1 MDIKV
6 IVSIVAI
13 ILVFVGYVPYIID
26 TVKGTT
32 RPHAFSYF
40 LWALLVYIIF
50 ALQLQAGGGL
60 GSWITFTVATV
71 MVVVFALSLKNG
83 KRDIRKVD
91 FIFLAIALLA
101 IPVWLVADQ
110 PVLSIILLST
120 IDMLGFAPTVRKSW
134 VDPWSETLFMYFMTA
149 IRHSLAVI
157 ALTEINLVTA
167 LFPITWT
174 IANVLFIILLIA
186 RRKQLPK

>member
-1 MDIKV
+1 
-6 IVSIVAI
+6 
-13 ILVFVGYVPYIID
+13 
-26 TVKGTT
+26 
-32 RPHAFSYF
+32 
-40 LWALLVYIIF
+40 
-50 ALQLQAGGGL
+50 
-60 GSWITFTVATV
+60 